1 MEVTE
6 LTAEAFWKG
15 ETEIRGTVMDGE
27 DEYRVR
33 ILRKGSQNFDYSCSH
48 ISKTGRNLGF
58 CGVSC
63 TQGPDGIPMCLVKP
77 QNKEE
82 MLKVSGVGEFKFEKY
97 GERFLDKIRDSLSGE
112 L

>member
-6 LTAEAFWKG
+6 LTAETFWKG

-63 TQGPDGIPMCLVKP
+63 TQGPDGIPM
-77 QNKEE
+77 
-82 MLKVSGVGEFKFEKY
+82 
-97 GERFLDKIRDSLSGE
+97 R
-112 L
+112 

>member
-6 LTAEAFWKG
+6 LTAETFWKG

-58 CGVSC
+58 CGV
-63 TQGPDGIPMCLVKP
+63 PAH
-77 QNKEE
+77 
-82 MLKVSGVGEFKFEKY
+82 
-97 GERFLDKIRDSLSGE
+97 RDLTGSPCVRTLMR
-112 L
+112 

>member
-6 LTAEAFWKG
+6 LTAETFWKG

-63 TQGPDGIPMCLVKP
+63 TQDLTGSPCVRTLM
-77 QNKEE
+77 
-82 MLKVSGVGEFKFEKY
+82 
-97 GERFLDKIRDSLSGE
+97 R
-112 L
+112 

>member
-6 LTAEAFWKG
+6 FTAETFWKG

-58 CGVSC
+58 CGVSWH
-63 TQGPDGIPMCLVKP
+63 TGT
-77 QNKEE
+77 
-82 MLKVSGVGEFKFEKY
+82 
-97 GERFLDKIRDSLSGE
+97 
-112 L
+112 

>member
-6 LTAEAFWKG
+6 LTAETFWKG

-63 TQGPDGIPMCLVKP
+63 TQARRARVELFGGTAS
-77 QNKEE
+77 
-82 MLKVSGVGEFKFEKY
+82 SGV
-97 GERFLDKIRDSLSGE
+97 
-112 L
+112 

>member
-6 LTAEAFWKG
+6 LTAETFWKG

-63 TQGPDGIPMCLVKP
+63 IKNTNNAIHAATIP
-77 QNKEE
+77 NE
-82 MLKVSGVGEFKFEKY
+82 SHFF
-97 GERFLDKIRDSLSGE
+97 
-112 L
+112 

>member
-48 ISKTGRNLGF
+48 ISKT
-58 CGVSC
+58 
-63 TQGPDGIPMCLVKP
+63 
-77 QNKEE
+77 
-82 MLKVSGVGEFKFEKY
+82 
-97 GERFLDKIRDSLSGE
+97 
-112 L
+112 